1 MRISLLVICT
11 LLAVATSAYSEEEL
25 RPIGIVK
32 VATGD
37 AAILRNSQRLAAKPG
52 HQLYQKDILSTGP
65 AGKMSVILRDDTIIA
80 LGSSSELHIVKF
92 DFEPSRQN
100 LGMVL
105 RVTRGI
111 MGYRSGRIAKLSP
124 SSVHIETPKATLGI
138 RGTYLMMRIMP

>member
-111 MGYRSGRIAKLSP
+111 MGYRSGKIAKLSP
-124 SSVHIETPKATLGI
+124 SSVHIETPKATLGV

>member
-1 MRISLLVICT
+1 MRISLMVICT
-11 LLAVATSAYSEEEL
+11 LFAVATSAYSEEEL
-25 RPIGIVK
+25 RPVGFIK
-32 VATGD
+32 VATSD
-37 AAILRNSQRLAAKPG
+37 AAILRNTQRLPAKPG
-52 HQLYQKDILSTGP
+52 NQLYQKDILSTGP
-65 AGKMSVILRDDTIIA
+65 AGKISAILRDDTIIA

-124 SSVHIETPKATLGI
+124 DSVRIETPKATLGI